1 MTAQEVFL
9 IRHGETE
16 WSLNGRHTG
25 ISDIPLTEKGR
36 QVARLW
42 QPYAGARKFALVL
55 SSPLQR
61 ARETCE
67 LAGLA
72 GQAQIEDDLREWNY
86 GEYEGRTPQQ
96 IRAAQPGWLIFRD
109 GCPGGES
116 PDQVATR
123 VDRVITRIRA
133 ATGDVAIFA
142 HGHVLRVLGA
152 RWLELPPSA
161 GSHFLLETATLCV
174 LSSYRGVPAVKRW
187 NAPLFTGGA
196 RREES
201 REESRESHRSVGR
214 DLREHETSSPQDS
227 AR

>member
-9 IRHGETE
+9 IRHGEAE

-72 GQAQIEDDLREWNY
+72 RQAQIEDDLREWNY
-86 GEYEGRTPQQ
+86 GEYCRPA
-96 IRAAQPGWLIFRD
+96 RAVIFCSRRPH
-109 GCPGGES
+109 C
-116 PDQVATR
+116 AC
-123 VDRVITRIRA
+123 
-133 ATGDVAIFA
+133 
-142 HGHVLRVLGA
+142 
-152 RWLELPPSA
+152 SA
-161 GSHFLLETATLCV
+161 PIAG
-174 LSSYRGVPAVKRW
+174 Y
-187 NAPLFTGGA
+187 PL
-196 RREES
+196 
-201 REESRESHRSVGR
+201 
-214 DLREHETSSPQDS
+214 
-227 AR
+227 